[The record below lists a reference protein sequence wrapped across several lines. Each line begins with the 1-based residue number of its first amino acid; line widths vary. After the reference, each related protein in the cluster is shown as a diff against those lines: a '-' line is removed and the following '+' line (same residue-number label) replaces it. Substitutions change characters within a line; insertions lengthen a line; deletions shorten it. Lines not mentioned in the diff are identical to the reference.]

1 MPPDTCHLTPGT
13 CFSPEDRLLL
23 LLCRGRVSAD
33 QEAEARE
40 LLLQPAASSLQPAV
54 SGPQPTAHSPQP
66 HWSRIIARAIEQEI
80 LPLFRRNLETLGFPG
95 VPADARARMND
106 LCRTNTARQL
116 FLVEELRR
124 LLRLLDSAGIP
135 AIPLKGPWLAQRLYG
150 DYTLRVCADL
160 DLMVPPGDAL
170 EAIRLVAAAGYSG
183 ALPERLLTGWL
194 LDHSIEY
201 PLTRREP
208 AITCG
213 VELHWKLWDARPS
226 ACPAT
231 SDMWAEALPSALL
244 GAPAYALSPEWE
256 LLHLCVHAA
265 QHQWQSLKWLADI
278 NEICCS
284 GGIDWGRVREKAD
297 RFRLAVVV
305 ELTLAACRR
314 LFGTFDRE
322 PLPAGFRL
330 ALLPRGVRL
339 FPAPGSAYAAL
350 RMGFAYSRLM
360 PGVWEKLRCL
370 AEIVFVP
377 RLADR
382 QAVALPASLGFLYY
396 PLRPL
401 RLALKWIGV
410 ALKVLPKSAK
420 AERCHECYKP
430 TRTSVL

>member
-1 MPPDTCHLTPGT
+1 MNA
-13 CFSPEDRLLL
+13 
-23 LLCRGRVSAD
+23 LCRA
-33 QEAEARE
+33 
-40 LLLQPAASSLQPAV
+40 
-54 SGPQPTAHSPQP
+54 
-66 HWSRIIARAIEQEI
+66 
-80 LPLFRRNLETLGFPG
+80 
-95 VPADARARMND
+95 
-106 LCRTNTARQL
+106 NTARQM

-124 LLRLLDSAGIP
+124 LLGLLDSAGIP

-160 DLMVPPGDAL
+160 DLMVPPGGAL

-201 PLTRREP
+201 PLMRREP

-231 SDMWAEALPSALL
+231 SDMWAEARPSALF

-256 LLHLCVHAA
+256 FLYLCIHAA

-297 RFRLAVVV
+297 RFRLTVVV

-314 LFGTFDRE
+314 LFGAFE
-322 PLPAGFRL
+322 GEQLPAGFRL
-330 ALLPRGVRL
+330 ARLPRGVRL
-339 FPAPGSAYAAL
+339 FPAPESPYAAL
-350 RMGFAYSRLM
+350 RRGLAYSRLM

-377 RLADR
+377 ELADS
-382 QAVALPASLGFLYY
+382 QAVALPVSLSFLYY

-401 RLALKWIGV
+401 RLSCKWACV
-410 ALKVLPKSAK
+410 ALRQATNSL
-420 AERCHECYKP
+420 RG
-430 TRTSVL
+430 